1 MMMDTPERVAVI
13 SGAAHGIGKATALM
27 LAGQVN
33 ALILMDR
40 DEEGLVGTRNRIRE
54 KAGKGTAGTIDTYPV
69 DATRETEVKEV
80 FARIQDT
87 YPRLDILI
95 NAVGGSSSGGYAG
108 VLTEEMDLLQWQ
120 SIITLNL
127 TSAFLC
133 CREAI
138 PLMKK
143 HGYGRI
149 VNFSSIARH
158 GRRDKVSTAY
168 AASKAGVDGFTRK
181 LAREIA
187 PFGITCNAVAS
198 GITLT
203 ERIDEQFWSVR
214 SDAQKRAV
222 LDSIPLGRLSTPEEQ
237 AQVVVFLA
245 SEAASYLTGQIIEVS
260 GGI

>member
-1 MMMDTPERVAVI
+1 MMMDTPKKVAVI
-13 SGAAHGIGKATALM
+13 SGAARGIGKATALM
-27 LAGQVN
+27 LVEHVD
-33 ALILMDR
+33 ALILMDI
-40 DEEGLVGTRNRIRE
+40 DEKGLFEIKKRIVE
-54 KAGKGTAGTIDTYPV
+54 KMKGTTLAIETYSV
-69 DATRETEVKEV
+69 NVTRETEVKEV

-87 YPRLDILI
+87 YSRLDILI

-108 VLTEEMDLLQWQ
+108 VLTEDMDLLQWQ
-120 SIITLNL
+120 SLVTLNL

-187 PFGITCNAVAS
+187 PFGITCNAIAS

-203 ERIDEQFWSVR
+203 ERIDEQFWRVR
-214 SDAQKRAV
+214 SDEEKRAV
-222 LDSIPLGRLSTPEEQ
+222 LDSIPLGRLSAPEEQ
-237 AQVVVFLA
+237 AQVVIFLA

>member
-1 MMMDTPERVAVI
+1 MEIPKRVAVI
-13 SGAAHGIGKATALM
+13 SGAAHGIGKATVLM
-27 LAGQVN
+27 LAEQVN
-33 ALILMDR
+33 ALILIDI
-40 DEEGLVGTRNRIRE
+40 DEQGLVEIKRRINE
-54 KAGKGTAGTIDTYPV
+54 KIGNDTTVAIDTYPV
-69 DATRETEVKEV
+69 DVTRETEVKKV
-80 FARIQDT
+80 FGSIQDR
-87 YPRLDILI
+87 YSRLDILI
-95 NAVGGSSSGGYAG
+95 NAVGGSSSAGYAG
-108 VLTEEMDLLQWQ
+108 VPTEDMDLVQWQ
-120 SIITLNL
+120 SLITLNL

-187 PFGITCNAVAS
+187 PFGITCNAIAS

-237 AQVVVFLA
+237 AQVVIFLA

>member
-1 MMMDTPERVAVI
+1 MDTPKKVAVI
-13 SGAAHGIGKATALM
+13 SGAAHGIGKATAQM
-27 LAGQVN
+27 LVEHVD
-33 ALILMDR
+33 ALILMDI
-40 DEEGLVGTRNRIRE
+40 DEQGLVEIKKRIVE
-54 KAGKGTAGTIDTYPV
+54 KMNGTAATIDTYPV
-69 DATRETEVKEV
+69 DVTRETEVIEV
-80 FARIQDT
+80 FASIQDT
-87 YPRLDILI
+87 YSRLDILI
-95 NAVGGSSSGGYAG
+95 NAVGGSSLAGYAG
-108 VLTEEMDLLQWQ
+108 VLTEDMDLLQWQ
-120 SIITLNL
+120 SLITLNL

-149 VNFSSIARH
+149 INFSSIARH

-187 PFGITCNAVAS
+187 PFGITCNAIAS

-214 SDAQKRAV
+214 SEAQKSEV

-237 AQVVVFLA
+237 AQVVLFLA